1 MGGCVMLGR
10 GEGHGE
16 WQGEW
21 HGEEAGLEE
30 REEADLRQ
38 RGLHHSF
45 WDTRWTSCLAF
56 CRRRAATHRNY
67 TFIKLHLLTFGAG
80 LQRPYFALWFVP
92 FHLYNYTSSA
102 HMSLMLHTWIQ
113 WQPLKGLYSF
123 ILRNLWNEHLA
134 LFLKYTRK
142 CLNVCVKITNPVG
155 VWENGAVWMIV
166 CVCVFR

>member
-1 MGGCVMLGR
+1 MVLTDGAQHCILLPTHSLPARSTNCSLVLMGGCVMLGR

-92 FHLYNYTSSA
+92 FHLFYRIIHLLPICLWCYTPESN
-102 HMSLMLHTWIQ
+102 
-113 WQPLKGLYSF
+113 G
-123 ILRNLWNEHLA
+123 NL
-134 LFLKYTRK
+134 
-142 CLNVCVKITNPVG
+142 
-155 VWENGAVWMIV
+155 
-166 CVCVFR
+166 